1 MNANATS
8 GQETDEP
15 TRPAHRNELAAIADE
30 KTLKRARWEHLRLA
44 ACPGAHHVNVTN
56 YSYGVEA
63 AKGGEHTYTVAIGP
77 DGLPTECTCPA
88 DEYQPG
94 PCKHAVACAA
104 DREVLD
110 EAMHGGSDSVRQY
123 TDTDADANQEVA
135 TDGGR
140 ELTGDHPLD
149 GRCGECGARYTIDE
163 TVTNECPE
171 CGFSAFE
178 RVATDGGERVE
189 DTDGDGARDVSP
201 CPGCGSLT
209 VDDTCGRDRC
219 EGADEIDEAPL

>member
-44 ACPGAHHVNVTN
+44 ACPGARHVNVTN

-63 AKGGEHTYTVAIGP
+63 ARSGEHTYTVAIGP
-77 DGLPTECTCPA
+77 DGLPTECTAPA

-94 PCKHAVACAA
+94 PCKHAVACAG

-123 TDTDADANQEVA
+123 TEPSTDADANQA
-135 TDGGR
+135 
-140 ELTGDHPLD
+140 
-149 GRCGECGARYTIDE
+149 
-163 TVTNECPE
+163 
-171 CGFSAFE
+171 
-178 RVATDGGERVE
+178 VATDGGEV
-189 DTDGDGARDVSP
+189 
-201 CPGCGSLT
+201 
-209 VDDTCGRDRC
+209 VDQ
-219 EGADEIDEAPL
+219 